1 MLYLTCNFKP
11 YRSESANI
19 ASKNRYTDPDMRL
32 LLLFILALPAF
43 AQDVPMRF
51 YVMAILEKGP
61 KWTKEVTPEAKEL
74 LKGHMDNMGRMAK
87 EGKLILAGPL
97 ADAGDAAGI
106 FVFDTASIEEARKW
120 CDTDPAIHAGRFQV
134 KLWKWYS
141 AKGIGI
147 LPQAK

>member
-1 MLYLTCNFKP
+1 
-11 YRSESANI
+11 
-19 ASKNRYTDPDMRL
+19 MRL
-32 LLLFILALPAF
+32 LLLFILALPLC
-43 AQDVPMRF
+43 AQDVPMRY

-61 KWTKEVTPEAKEL
+61 KWTKEVTPESTEL
-74 LKGHMDNMGRMAK
+74 LKGHMENIGRMAK
-87 EGKLILAGPL
+87 DGKLILAGPL

-120 CDTDPAIHAGRFQV
+120 CDSDPAIHAGRFQV

>member
-1 MLYLTCNFKP
+1 
-11 YRSESANI
+11 
-19 ASKNRYTDPDMRL
+19 MRL
-32 LLLFILALPAF
+32 LLLLILALPLC

-74 LKGHMDNMGRMAK
+74 LQGHMANIGKLAK

-97 ADAGDAAGI
+97 AEAGDAAGI
-106 FVFDTASIEEARKW
+106 FLFDTASIEEARKW
-120 CDTDPAIHAGRFQV
+120 CDSDPAIAAGRFQV
-134 KLWKWYS
+134 KLWKWYA

-147 LPQAK
+147 FPAAQ

>member
-1 MLYLTCNFKP
+1 
-11 YRSESANI
+11 
-19 ASKNRYTDPDMRL
+19 MRL
-32 LLLFILALPAF
+32 LLLLIFTFPVF
-43 AQDVPMRF
+43 AQQIPMRY

-61 KWTKEVTPEAKEL
+61 KWSKEVTPESQAL
-74 LKGHMDNMGRMAK
+74 GKGHMENIGRLAK

-106 FVFDTASIEEARKW
+106 FVFDTDSIEEARKW
-120 CDTDPAIHAGRFQV
+120 CESDPAIHAGRFQV

-147 LPQAK
+147 LPSAK

>member
-1 MLYLTCNFKP
+1 
-11 YRSESANI
+11 
-19 ASKNRYTDPDMRL
+19 
-32 LLLFILALPAF
+32 
-43 AQDVPMRF
+43 MRF

-106 FVFDTASIEEARKW
+106 FVFDTTNTNRTPKRPIRCVARR
-120 CDTDPAIHAGRFQV
+120 A
-134 KLWKWYS
+134 
-141 AKGIGI
+141 
-147 LPQAK
+147 

>member
-1 MLYLTCNFKP
+1 
-11 YRSESANI
+11 
-19 ASKNRYTDPDMRL
+19 MRTL
-32 LLLFILALPAF
+32 LLLLLALPLC
-43 AQDVPMRF
+43 AQEVPMRF

-61 KWTKEVTPEAKEL
+61 KWTKESTPETKEL
-74 LKGHMDNMGRMAK
+74 LKGHMDNIGRLAK

-120 CDTDPAIHAGRFQV
+120 CDSDPAIHAGRFQV
-134 KLWKWYS
+134 KLWRWYS

-147 LPQAK
+147 LPAAK

>member
-1 MLYLTCNFKP
+1 
-11 YRSESANI
+11 
-19 ASKNRYTDPDMRL
+19 MRL
-32 LLLFILALPAF
+32 LLLLILALPLC

-61 KWTKEVTPEAKEL
+61 NWTKEATPEVKEL
-74 LKGHMDNMGRMAK
+74 QKGHMANIGRMAK

-97 ADAGDAAGI
+97 AEAGDAAGI
-106 FVFDTASIEEARKW
+106 FVFDTASIAEARTW
-120 CDTDPAIHAGRFQV
+120 CDSDPAIAAGRFQV

-147 LPQAK
+147 LPAAK

>member
-1 MLYLTCNFKP
+1 
-11 YRSESANI
+11 
-19 ASKNRYTDPDMRL
+19 MRFL
-32 LLLFILALPAF
+32 LLLILTFPVF
-43 AQDVPMRF
+43 AQQIPMRY

-61 KWTKEVTPEAKEL
+61 KWSKEVTPESQTL
-74 LKGHMDNMGRMAK
+74 GKGHMENIGRLAK

-106 FVFDTASIEEARKW
+106 FVFDTDSIEEARKW
-120 CDTDPAIHAGRFQV
+120 CDSDPAIHAGRFQV

-147 LPQAK
+147 IPPAE

>member
-1 MLYLTCNFKP
+1 
-11 YRSESANI
+11 
-19 ASKNRYTDPDMRL
+19 
-32 LLLFILALPAF
+32 
-43 AQDVPMRF
+43 MRF